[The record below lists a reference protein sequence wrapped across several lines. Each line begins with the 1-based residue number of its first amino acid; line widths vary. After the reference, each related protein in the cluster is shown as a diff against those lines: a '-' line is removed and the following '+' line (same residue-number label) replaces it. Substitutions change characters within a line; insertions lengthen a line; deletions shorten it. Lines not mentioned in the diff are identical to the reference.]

1 MMNKDQIKGR
11 LDETKGKVKEV
22 AGKILDDKEMEI
34 KGSIEKNIGKAQ
46 AGLGDAKEDIKNA
59 IR

>member
-1 MMNKDQIKGR
+1 MNKDQVEGR
-11 LDETKGKVKEV
+11 LEETKGKVKEV

-34 KGSIEKNIGKAQ
+34 KGGIEKNLGKAQ
-46 AGLGDAKEDIKNA
+46 AGLGDAKEDIKSS

>member
-1 MMNKDQIKGR
+1 MNKDQIKGR
-11 LDETKGKVKEV
+11 LEETKGKAKEV

-34 KGSIEKNIGKAQ
+34 KGSIEKNLGKAQ
-46 AGLGDAKEDIKNA
+46 AGLCDAKEDIKNA